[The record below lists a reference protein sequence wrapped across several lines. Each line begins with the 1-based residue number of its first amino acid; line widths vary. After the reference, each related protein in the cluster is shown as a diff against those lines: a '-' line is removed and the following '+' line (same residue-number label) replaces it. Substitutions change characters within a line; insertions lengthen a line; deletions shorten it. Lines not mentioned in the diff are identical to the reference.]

1 MTQITYHK
9 VQIEDCKVFYRK
21 AGNPEKPAILLLH
34 GFPSSSHMF
43 RELMLEIDF
52 LVAKQGT
59 SIANSEM
66 GWAWQTNDETTIITP
81 VSNISASEKTY
92 DLTGRTLST
101 PHSGQIYIVNGKI
114 IYNR

>member
-1 MTQITYHK
+1 MTQITYYK

-43 RELMLEIDF
+43 RELMPEIDF

-66 GWAWQTNDETTIITP
+66 AWAWQTNDETTIITP

-92 DLTGRTLST
+92 DLTGRPLST